1 MKIAEEGKAEDT
13 VETEESPDFLDTYN
27 KNFLEFKSLVNKH
40 FSPSNTQKDHHRE
53 KMTVNLNRLTGLIM
67 VRQSQI
73 SPMTKSF
80 QEFVE
85 VSGLV
90 IKINPIENQK
100 KIFLKLL
107 SLEDKVHTYKV
118 AACFFNDEDFQF
130 AKNHLRLYD
139 YVKTKPGSKRLFWGF
154 NMYLAEG
161 FDLIFGLLR
170 VGIG

>member
-1 MKIAEEGKAEDT
+1 
-13 VETEESPDFLDTYN
+13 
-27 KNFLEFKSLVNKH
+27 
-40 FSPSNTQKDHHRE
+40 
-53 KMTVNLNRLTGLIM
+53 M

-107 SLEDKVHTYKV
+107 SLEDKVHTYKI
-118 AACFFNDEDFQF
+118 AACFFKDEDFQF

-154 NMYLAEG
+154 HIYLAEDVW
-161 FDLIFGLLR
+161 FDIWFAKDGYWP
-170 VGIG
+170 IGYWISYLGWEMMMADLGD